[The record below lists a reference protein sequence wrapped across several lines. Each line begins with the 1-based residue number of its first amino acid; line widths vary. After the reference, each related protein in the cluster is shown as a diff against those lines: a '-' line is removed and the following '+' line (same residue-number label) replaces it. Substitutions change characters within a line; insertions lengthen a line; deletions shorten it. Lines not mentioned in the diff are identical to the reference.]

1 MSLKVK
7 LSKKVQL
14 IVEKYVKE
22 DLLSLGD
29 DKIAASNQSLFLR
42 ANRFHRNI
50 HLSNSELVDKLSQ
63 VNQKAMLSVKEN
75 MIIPKTLQA
84 YLNKKHRQT
93 SHMGRLTINE
103 LFEPLLP
110 NILELY
116 VEKLEIRDA
125 EDEFGLD
132 DMEDSGDIEKLFA
145 GMGSK
150 DLIFYEKTFRPAALF
165 FVYKEIHK
173 SNFSVEEVL
182 MNDIFSL
189 GAGAESYD
197 LIPEIVATCSMC
209 SSISSEQLGQV
220 DIESL
225 NRKVF
230 NMQLKDKFHL
240 EGLIT
245 RSDDSSNNSSS
256 KEESDVTQISE
267 KVESLF
273 NPFSSSLDKNPEN
286 INLHFEDLFSCTVCP
301 KQFTREDFL
310 IYHKELFHKSV
321 SINEDEEVSSASN
334 IKVIVPRFV
343 DDEALE
349 LMQTFDEGGG
359 TSTSELS
366 TKHTRSRSGVRKILK
381 YPK

>member
-1 MSLKVK
+1 MK
-7 LSKKVQL
+7 LLKKVEL

-29 DKIAASNQSLFLR
+29 DKIATTNQSLFLS

-63 VNQKAMLSVKEN
+63 VNQNAMLSVKEN
-75 MIIPKTLQA
+75 MVIPKTLKA
-84 YLNKKHRQT
+84 FLNKKHRQT

-125 EDEFGLD
+125 GDEFGLD

-150 DLIFYEKTFRPAALF
+150 DLIFYEKTFRPAALY

-173 SNFSVEEVL
+173 SNFSDEEVL
-182 MNDIFSL
+182 MNDIFTM

-209 SSISSEQLGQV
+209 SSISSEQPGQV

-245 RSDDSSNNSSS
+245 SSDDSSNISSS
-256 KEESDVTQISE
+256 KEGSAVTQISE

-273 NPFSSSLDKNPEN
+273 NPFSSSVEKSPEN
-286 INLHFEDLFSCTVCP
+286 INLPFEDLFSCTVCP

-310 IYHKELFHKSV
+310 IYHKELFHKKSM

-343 DDEALE
+343 DDEAPE
-349 LMQTFDEGGG
+349 LMQTFYEGGG

>member
-1 MSLKVK
+1 MK
-7 LSKKVQL
+7 LSKKLEL

-29 DKIAASNQSLFLR
+29 DKIATMNQSLFLS

-63 VNQKAMLSVKEN
+63 VNQNAMLSVKEN
-75 MIIPKTLQA
+75 MVIPKTLKA
-84 YLNKKHRQT
+84 FLNKKHRQT

-125 EDEFGLD
+125 GDEFGLD

-150 DLIFYEKTFRPAALF
+150 DLIFYEKTFRPAALY

-173 SNFSVEEVL
+173 SNFSDEEVL
-182 MNDIFSL
+182 MNDIFTM

-209 SSISSEQLGQV
+209 SSISSEQPGQV

-245 RSDDSSNNSSS
+245 SSDDSSNVGS
-256 KEESDVTQISE
+256 QISE

-273 NPFSSSLDKNPEN
+273 NPFGSSVEKNPEN
-286 INLHFEDLFSCTVCP
+286 LNLHFEDLFSCTVCP

-310 IYHKELFHKSV
+310 IYHKELFHKKSMT
-321 SINEDEEVSSASN
+321 INEDEEVSSASN

-343 DDEALE
+343 DDEAPE
-349 LMQTFDEGGG
+349 LMQTFYEGGG